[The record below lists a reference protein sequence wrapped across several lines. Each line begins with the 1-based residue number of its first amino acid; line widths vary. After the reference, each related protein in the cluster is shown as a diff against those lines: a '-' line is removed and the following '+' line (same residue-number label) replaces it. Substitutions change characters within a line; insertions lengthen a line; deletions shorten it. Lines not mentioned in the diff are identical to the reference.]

1 MPSMPD
7 VVPIRAEHL
16 EKRYRLRTGRA
27 PTLKEF
33 LLRQIPPAEV
43 IHALKDVSFTV
54 ERGQVF
60 GVVGANGSGKSTLLK
75 LIAGT
80 AKPTSGSIEVDG
92 RISALLELGAGFH
105 PDFTGRENAYLNGS
119 LLGLTRRET
128 EAAMPKIEAFAQL
141 GRFFDAPIKTY
152 SSGMAARL
160 GFAVAVHVDP
170 DVLLVDEVLA
180 VGDEYFQHKCY
191 AKIAEFRGA
200 GKTIVLV
207 SHDIGL
213 IQRLCDRAIWL
224 DQGRVAASG
233 TVRDVATAYHLEV
246 GERELRERALRGE
259 VGGRTGSGEI
269 EIVSAKVIGRD
280 GAPKTLLEIG
290 DPASFEI
297 RYRNPASVKDAVF
310 GVYVYRDDGT
320 GIYGT
325 NTMLDDVAVP
335 LREAGVVRFAMDS
348 LALLPGGYDV
358 DVAATDRSDRHYDYR
373 QKALNFRVVG
383 SSREVGIAR
392 LPHRWEFE

>member
-1 MPSMPD
+1 MTPD
-7 VVPIRAEHL
+7 KLDTVIKVSFATTILGVTYSQFVPGLVCALVRRCGSAHAHTHDERRAIRDGLVSLGWARVAASRAEHL
-16 EKRYRLRTGRA
+16 EKRYGLRTGRA
-27 PTLKEF
+27 TTLKE
-33 LLRQIPPAEV
+33 LVLRQIPSAEAV
-43 IHALKDVSFTV
+43 YALKDVSFSV
-54 ERGQVF
+54 DRGQCF

-80 AKPTSGSIEVDG
+80 AKPTTGTIDVEG
-92 RISALLELGAGFH
+92 RVSALLELGAGFH

-119 LLGLTRRET
+119 LLGLSRRET
-128 EAAMPKIEAFAQL
+128 EAAMPKIESFAQL

-160 GFAVAVHVDP
+160 GFSVAVHVDP
-170 DVLLVDEVLA
+170 EVLLVDEVLA

-259 VGGRTGSGEI
+259 VGGRSGSGEV
-269 EIVSAKVIGRD
+269 EIVSAKVID
-280 GAPKTLLEIG
+280 KAGAPKTLLEIG

-297 RYRNPASVKDAVF
+297 RYRNTSGVNDAVF

-335 LREAGVVRFAMDS
+335 LRA
-348 LALLPGGYDV
+348 
-358 DVAATDRSDRHYDYR
+358 
-373 QKALNFRVVG
+373 
-383 SSREVGIAR
+383 
-392 LPHRWEFE
+392 

>member
-1 MPSMPD
+1 M
-7 VVPIRAEHL
+7 VAIRAEHL

-33 LLRQIPPAEV
+33 LLRQTPRAEV
-43 IHALKDVSFTV
+43 VQALKDVSFTV
-54 ERGQVF
+54 ERGHCF

-80 AKPTSGSIEVDG
+80 AKPTSGTIEVEG

-213 IQRLCDRAIWL
+213 ISRLCDRTIWL

-335 LREAGVVRFAMDS
+335 LREEGVVRFAMDS

-358 DVAATDRSDRHYDYR
+358 DVAATDRSDRHYDYH